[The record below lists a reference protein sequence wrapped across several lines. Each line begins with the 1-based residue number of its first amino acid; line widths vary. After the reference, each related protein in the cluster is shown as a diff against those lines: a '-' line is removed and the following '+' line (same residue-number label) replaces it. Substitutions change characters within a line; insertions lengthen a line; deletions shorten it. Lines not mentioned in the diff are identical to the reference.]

1 LGTSLTEQQAMLLS
15 RFAKKVIILFDGDLS
30 GIKAALRAI
39 GLLIN
44 AQVDVYV
51 TLLPENS
58 DPDNFIIQ
66 NGAEALR
73 ELLGSAVDFF
83 HFYKRVVK
91 TDTLEQEISLIRDLI
106 QIIAK
111 IQDPIRY
118 DRYLKHVARVFDIGT
133 ETLEKEMAGRVIEPK
148 KEARNTKISQEE
160 RLMAMILNGWE
171 HFSLVKEH
179 LQPDDFKREDIKRL
193 FKKLKKEDSF
203 DVANLSEWV
212 DENLREKLLS
222 IVMREDPVSR
232 DSLIEA
238 IKTHKGRIQKSIL
251 MKKIS
256 EAVERGDEAAR
267 QQYYKELDAL
277 KRQLLKIGAEE
288 NTNNEI

>member
-1 LGTSLTEQQAMLLS
+1 
-15 RFAKKVIILFDGDLS
+15 
-30 GIKAALRAI
+30 
-39 GLLIN
+39 
-44 AQVDVYV
+44 
-51 TLLPENS
+51 
-58 DPDNFIIQ
+58 
-66 NGAEALR
+66 
-73 ELLGSAVDFF
+73 
-83 HFYKRVVK
+83 
-91 TDTLEQEISLIRDLI
+91 
-106 QIIAK
+106 
-111 IQDPIRY
+111 
-118 DRYLKHVARVFDIGT
+118 
-133 ETLEKEMAGRVIEPK
+133 
-148 KEARNTKISQEE
+148 
-160 RLMAMILNGWE
+160 
-171 HFSLVKEH
+171 
-179 LQPDDFKREDIKRL
+179 
-193 FKKLKKEDSF
+193 LKKEDSF